1 MDFILN
7 ERQLALQTSLRSL
20 LAEGGAPGGGAAGSY
35 DAGLMQS
42 LGKAGYFGKRESGDE
57 LLEAAIITEEVSKAD
72 RLAPVGVQVF
82 LGAPLLGL
90 SSEQVLAIQL
100 EGAHQPV
107 RYGSH
112 ATTLIVVGEAEARAY
127 RVDAGKAQV
136 ATSHYVYPF
145 AYPMSELG
153 QPVATWPATLVRR
166 RWQLALAAEMI
177 GGMETALQRI
187 VGYLTDRKQ
196 FGKRIGSFQA
206 IQHRLAELAVSVE
219 CARLLIRE
227 AAWHDDTG
235 LAASVA
241 CYAATAARQVCLDA
255 HQLSGARGF
264 TIEFNL
270 YRSTLRLQALSLEAR
285 GATQHG
291 SFAANEHWA
300 SSMTQLI
307 GCVAGDQSSQESAAA
322 PL

>member
-7 ERQLALQTSLRSL
+7 ERQLALQSSLRAL
-20 LAEGGAPGGGAAGSY
+20 LADAAVG
-35 DAGLMQS
+35 
-42 LGKAGYFGKRESGDE
+42 GKAGDCDRGLMHALQQAGHFGKRKAGGE

-72 RLAPVGVQVF
+72 RLAPVGLQVF
-82 LGAPLLGL
+82 LGSALFDTATP
-90 SSEQVLAIQL
+90 EPMAIQL
-100 EGAHQPV
+100 EAARQPL
-107 RYGSH
+107 RYAAQASI
-112 ATTLIVVGEAEARAY
+112 LIVVGEVEARAY
-127 RVDAGKAQV
+127 RHDPAQSEAV
-136 ATSHYVYPF
+136 ATDYVYPF
-145 AYPMSELG
+145 AYPAADLG
-153 QPVATWPATLVRR
+153 SPLGSWPAALVRR

-177 GGMETALQRI
+177 GGMETALQKI
-187 VGYLTDRKQ
+187 VAYLTDRKQ

-219 CARLLIRE
+219 CSRLLIRE
-227 AAWHDDTG
+227 AAWHDDSG

-264 TIEFNL
+264 TLEFNL
-270 YRSTLRLQALSLEAR
+270 YRSTLRLQALTLEAR

-291 SFAANEHWA
+291 AVAANELWA
-300 SSMTQLI
+300 APMTQLL
-307 GCVAGDQSSQESAAA
+307 GCGAGDQSTQESAAA